1 MAFGSPAPAKELT
14 KTEEDE
20 EGSGGDDGSAAAE
33 GNDAVK
39 AGLSCPTPHDV
50 EGEGEEDEETTYS
63 AKVKAYRMKK
73 PDERGG
79 QGWAELGVG
88 YLRLKKHK
96 EMDTRRMLLRN
107 SSTGKINI
115 NFKLYS
121 GFKVTQAKKT
131 LTFVGHDNGV
141 AQMYSVRLPEED
153 QTRQLKEA
161 IEEVNLPPPREG

>member
-1 MAFGSPAPAKELT
+1 
-14 KTEEDE
+14 
-20 EGSGGDDGSAAAE
+20 
-33 GNDAVK
+33 
-39 AGLSCPTPHDV
+39 
-50 EGEGEEDEETTYS
+50 
-63 AKVKAYRMKK
+63 MKK

-96 EMDTRRMLLRN
+96 EMDAWRMLLRN

-115 NFKLYS
+115 NFKLYP

-141 AQMYSVRLPEED
+141 AQTYTVRLPEED

-161 IEEVNLPPPREG
+161 IEGEVNLPPPGEG